1 MPKQG
6 AAGRSLRSGLSAD
19 VAATVKTSV
28 VSRSWNAAEYN
39 CVQPGLSA
47 SAVGLR
53 PAFSIRLN
61 LFQLEQCGLMTQH
74 GISAV
79 FFSPFIHGR
88 EVSGNP
94 PHGSTAAV
102 PALLVGNSLF

>member
-28 VSRSWNAAEYN
+28 VARSWNSAEYR
-39 CVQPGLSA
+39 CVQPGLNA

-61 LFQLEQCGLMTQH
+61 LFLLEQCGLMTHH

-79 FFSPFIHGR
+79 FFSLFIRGR
-88 EVSGNP
+88 EVSGDP
-94 PHGSTAAV
+94 PHDSTAAV